1 MATAVKIRRRIDVS
15 GLVQG
20 VGFRPFVYRL
30 AAEAGLSGSVRNNAS
45 GVAIEV
51 QGQADSVDGFLIRLR
66 SEAPPLSQIVQ
77 ISVSDLASIDETDFR
92 IVESQKDRFVQTLI
106 SPDVT
111 VCDDCLREIFD
122 PADRR
127 FRYPLVNCTNCG
139 PRFTIVRGIPYD
151 RRWTSMAPFPMC
163 AACQAEYD
171 DPRSR
176 RFHAQPNACWTCG
189 PKLELWDANGNL
201 LAGRDPIVGSVDA
214 LRAGG
219 IVAVKGLGGFHLAA
233 DALNVAAVRLLRERK
248 RRLERPFAVMVP
260 DLETAAEFCQL
271 SAGGREALQS
281 YQRPIVLLKKKE
293 PCAISEPVA
302 PNLNEIG
309 VFLPYTPLQYL
320 LFREG
325 GFKAL
330 VMTSGNLSDEPIA
343 IGNLEARDRL
353 RELADF
359 YLVHDREILLR
370 CDDSVVRVSHGQTRQ
385 LRRSRGFVPVPFQMH
400 EDLPP
405 ILALGGDLKNT
416 ICLTSGRQAFL
427 SQHIGD
433 LENPAAYSF
442 LEEVIAHLERV
453 LEIQPTLLAHD
464 LHPGYFSTQWARGRR
479 GLPLVGVQHHHAHI
493 ASCMAENHL
502 DGKVIGFA
510 FDGTGFGADGH
521 IWGGEGLIADYRSFT
536 RVAHFDYVP
545 MPGGE
550 AAVREP
556 GRMALAY
563 LWHYFGRDFAWPG
576 IPALQNIGRGKIE
589 LLFQMMERRV
599 NSPLTSSCGRLFD
612 AVAALAGIRQR
623 VTYEGQAAIELESA
637 MDPSSS
643 ETGYPFELI
652 SGNGGWIV
660 GMHSMFEALLHDLG
674 KGLSPG
680 IVSARFHQGIVDVW
694 VRLANLV
701 RERTSL
707 NRICLSGGTLNNQV
721 LTQRFIARLERDDF
735 AVFTQSRVPCGDGG
749 LSLGQALVASHNV

>member
-1 MATAVKIRRRIDVS
+1 
-15 GLVQG
+15 
-20 VGFRPFVYRL
+20 
-30 AAEAGLSGSVRNNAS
+30 
-45 GVAIEV
+45 
-51 QGQADSVDGFLIRLR
+51 
-66 SEAPPLSQIVQ
+66 
-77 ISVSDLASIDETDFR
+77 
-92 IVESQKDRFVQTLI
+92 
-106 SPDVT
+106 
-111 VCDDCLREIFD
+111 
-122 PADRR
+122 
-127 FRYPLVNCTNCG
+127 
-139 PRFTIVRGIPYD
+139 
-151 RRWTSMAPFPMC
+151 
-163 AACQAEYD
+163 
-171 DPRSR
+171 
-176 RFHAQPNACWTCG
+176 
-189 PKLELWDANGNL
+189 
-201 LAGRDPIVGSVDA
+201 
-214 LRAGG
+214 
-219 IVAVKGLGGFHLAA
+219 
-233 DALNVAAVRLLRERK
+233 
-248 RRLERPFAVMVP
+248 
-260 DLETAAEFCQL
+260 
-271 SAGGREALQS
+271 
-281 YQRPIVLLKKKE
+281 
-293 PCAISEPVA
+293 
-302 PNLNEIG
+302 
-309 VFLPYTPLQYL
+309 
-320 LFREG
+320 
-325 GFKAL
+325 
-330 VMTSGNLSDEPIA
+330 
-343 IGNLEARDRL
+343 
-353 RELADF
+353 
-359 YLVHDREILLR
+359 
-370 CDDSVVRVSHGQTRQ
+370 
-385 LRRSRGFVPVPFQMH
+385 
-400 EDLPP
+400 
-405 ILALGGDLKNT
+405 
-416 ICLTSGRQAFL
+416 
-427 SQHIGD
+427 
-433 LENPAAYSF
+433 
-442 LEEVIAHLERV
+442 
-453 LEIQPTLLAHD
+453 
-464 LHPGYFSTQWARGRR
+464 
-479 GLPLVGVQHHHAHI
+479 
-493 ASCMAENHL
+493 MAENHL

-563 LWHYFGRDFAWPG
+563 LWHYFGRDFVWPG